1 VYHNYR
7 SMNFP
12 NSHYRD
18 ILSGQHVVGKHNCV
32 DGTEA
37 CPGTDHIRYKS
48 TSGVRTTLR
57 EILIWSLVINYGILL
72 VWFAVFW
79 QAHDWLYRLHTR
91 WFRLSRE
98 TFDAIHYG
106 GMAAHKI
113 GILLLNLAP
122 LVGLFLVT

>member
-1 VYHNYR
+1 
-7 SMNFP
+7 MNL
-12 NSHYRD
+12 
-18 ILSGQHVVGKHNCV
+18 I
-32 DGTEA
+32 
-37 CPGTDHIRYKS
+37 
-48 TSGVRTTLR
+48 TLR

-72 VWFAVFW
+72 VWFAVFG

-91 WFRLSRE
+91 WFHLSRE

-106 GMAAHKI
+106 GMAAYKV